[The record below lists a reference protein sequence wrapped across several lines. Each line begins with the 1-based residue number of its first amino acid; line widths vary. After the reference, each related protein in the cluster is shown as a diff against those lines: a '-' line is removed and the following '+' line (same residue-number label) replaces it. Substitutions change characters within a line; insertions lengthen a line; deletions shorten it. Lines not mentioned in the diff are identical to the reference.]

1 MSRIEVY
8 VNNLF
13 AAIPDSR
20 EAREMKQN
28 IIDSMEDNYQALRD
42 AGKNENE
49 AFGEVISQFGTV
61 DEIREALGVQS
72 NAGQEGG
79 TPVPPEMLEDYLVF
93 RKKFALLL
101 PAGIVLCVLGLV
113 VMLFLE
119 PLLGDLSSA
128 FLFLFAALGAGLIV
142 YICLEEDSW
151 NKIEKSWKQGQ
162 ETVRYQPEEILKEE
176 PETEFPQYDKKRRKR
191 LASRISSVIMLAATL
206 WFFVQGFWF
215 GHWGTAWVV
224 FPVAGVGCALMEELL
239 KLVMGR

>member
-20 EAREMKQN
+20 EAREMKRN
-28 IIDSMEDNYQALRD
+28 IIDSMEDTYQALRD

-49 AFGEVISQFGTV
+49 AFGEVVSQFGTV
-61 DEIREALGVQS
+61 DEIREALGVQTG
-72 NAGQEGG
+72 AGQAGG

-119 PLLGDLSSA
+119 PLLGDMASA

-151 NKIEKSWKQGQ
+151 SKIEKSWKRGQGP
-162 ETVRYQPEEILKEE
+162 VRYQPEEAPEEE
-176 PETEFPQYDKKRRKR
+176 PEREVSPHKKRRKR
-191 LASRISSVIMLAATL
+191 LTGRINSVIMLAATL
-206 WFFVQGFWF
+206 WVLVQGLWL

-224 FPVAGVGCALMEELL
+224 FPVAGVACALMKELV
-239 KLVMGR
+239 KLVMER

>member
-20 EAREMKQN
+20 EAREMKRN

-49 AFGEVISQFGTV
+49 AFGEVVSQFGTV
-61 DEIREALGVQS
+61 DEIREALGVQTG
-72 NAGQEGG
+72 AGQEGG

-119 PLLGDLSSA
+119 PLLGDMASA

-151 NKIEKSWKQGQ
+151 SKIEKSWKRGQGP
-162 ETVRYQPEEILKEE
+162 VRYQPEEAPEKE
-176 PETEFPQYDKKRRKR
+176 PEREVSPHKKRRKR
-191 LASRISSVIMLAATL
+191 LTGRINSVIMLAATL
-206 WFFVQGFWF
+206 WFLVQGFWL

-224 FPVAGVGCALMEELL
+224 FPVAGVACALMKELV
-239 KLVMGR
+239 KLVMER

>member
-20 EAREMKQN
+20 EAREMKRN

-49 AFGEVISQFGTV
+49 AFGEVVSQFGTV
-61 DEIREALGVQS
+61 DEIREALGVQTG
-72 NAGQEGG
+72 AGQEGG

-93 RKKFALLL
+93 RKKYALLL

-119 PLLGDLSSA
+119 PLLGDMAGA
-128 FLFLFAALGAGLIV
+128 FLFLFAALCLIW
-142 YICLEEDSW
+142 L
-151 NKIEKSWKQGQ
+151 IEIQS
-162 ETVRYQPEEILKEE
+162 I
-176 PETEFPQYDKKRRKR
+176 
-191 LASRISSVIMLAATL
+191 RISVIDAAQNAAKSAAMQTDAQNQDN
-206 WFFVQGFWF
+206 VNADG
-215 GHWGTAWVV
+215 GDNNA
-224 FPVAGVGCALMEELL
+224 
-239 KLVMGR
+239 